1 MVALNPMRYDS
12 VPTSS
17 AAHDAPIKALVSLGS
32 LAGICG
38 SSSVSPQLKGVC
50 EGDDTFSDSGPKP
63 FLTDGA
69 APVVQV
75 SKPLVR
81 GSYRLSAALSCP
93 MLLTLTTTRSP
104 ATDLGFL
111 LHKHPDKLQTFA
123 LSFGHAHV
131 FYPEADAA
139 RCTAALLLGVD
150 PVGLTRRAGRSDF
163 ALYPYV
169 NDRPY
174 VASSF
179 LSVALA
185 RVFGSALNGLC
196 PTRPELLVQ
205 ELPLS
210 ATLAA
215 LPCRGGP
222 GVLGRLF
229 GPLGYTLEVKPTPL
243 DPAFPEWGD
252 ADLYT
257 VTLRHELPLAQLLRH
272 LYVLVP
278 VLDDEKHY
286 WVGDE
291 EVAKLLEKG
300 AGWLNTHPA
309 REEITRRYLKHQRS
323 LARAA
328 NEQFVTAPDVSE
340 SEPLS
345 PRLHNER
352 LDAVF
357 AALKASGAASV
368 LDLGCGEGRL
378 TEKLLAE
385 PQFTRI
391 VGTDVSL
398 RALERARRRLRTD
411 ERPENDRLTLFHSSL
426 LLRDARLAGFDAAAL
441 VEVLEHLEPTRLE
454 MFERILFGY
463 MKPKTVVLSTPNREY
478 NAVWPGLKGLRHP
491 EHRFEWTRAEFRAW
505 AERVSA
511 EYGYGVT
518 LEGVGPEVAPYG
530 QPSQMAVFRAA

>member
-1 MVALNPMRYDS
+1 
-12 VPTSS
+12 
-17 AAHDAPIKALVSLGS
+17 
-32 LAGICG
+32 
-38 SSSVSPQLKGVC
+38 
-50 EGDDTFSDSGPKP
+50 
-63 FLTDGA
+63 
-69 APVVQV
+69 
-75 SKPLVR
+75 
-81 GSYRLSAALSCP
+81 

-111 LHKHPDKLQTFA
+111 LHKHPDKLQTFS
-123 LSFGHAHV
+123 LPFGHAHV
-131 FYPEADAA
+131 FYPEAGSA

-150 PVGLTRRAGRSDF
+150 PVGLTRRAQRSDF

-196 PTRPELLVQ
+196 PTRPELLE

-210 ATLAA
+210 ATLTA

-222 GVLGRLF
+222 ELLERLF
-229 GPLGYTLEVKPTPL
+229 GPLGYALEVTPTPL

-252 ADLYT
+252 AELYT
-257 VTLRHELPLAQLLRH
+257 VTLSGTLPLAHLLRH

-278 VLDDEKHY
+278 VLDDDKHY

-291 EVAKLLEKG
+291 EVAKLLDKG
-300 AGWLNTHPA
+300 AGWLETHPERDDIA
-309 REEITRRYLKHQRS
+309 RRYLKHQRS
-323 LARAA
+323 LAQAA
-328 NEQFVTAPDVSE
+328 SEQFGGAEARVEQHETPK
-340 SEPLS
+340 
-345 PRLHNER
+345 PRLHDER
-352 LDAVF
+352 LGAVF

-385 PQFTRI
+385 PQFIRV
-391 VGTDVSL
+391 VGTDVSP
-398 RALERARRRLRTD
+398 RALERARRRLRIG
-411 ERPENDRLTLFHSSL
+411 ERPEGDTRLTLLHSSL
-426 LLRDARLAGFDAAAL
+426 LLRDARLAGFDVAAL
-441 VEVLEHLEPTRLE
+441 VEVLEHLEPTRLA

-463 MKPKTVVLSTPNREY
+463 MKPKTIVLSTPNREY
-478 NAVWPGLKGLRHP
+478 NAVWPGLKNNLRHP
-491 EHRFEWTRAEFRAW
+491 YHRFEWTRTEFGTW
-505 AERVSA
+505 TERVSA

-518 LEGVGPEVAPYG
+518 LSGVGPEVAPYG
-530 QPSQMAVFRAA
+530 QPSQMAVFRAT

>member
-1 MVALNPMRYDS
+1 
-12 VPTSS
+12 
-17 AAHDAPIKALVSLGS
+17 
-32 LAGICG
+32 
-38 SSSVSPQLKGVC
+38 
-50 EGDDTFSDSGPKP
+50 
-63 FLTDGA
+63 
-69 APVVQV
+69 
-75 SKPLVR
+75 
-81 GSYRLSAALSCP
+81 

-111 LHKHPDKLQTFA
+111 LHKHPDKLQTFS
-123 LSFGHAHV
+123 LPFGHAHV

-150 PVGLTRRAGRSDF
+150 PVGLTRRAQRSDF

-196 PTRPELLVQ
+196 PARPELLGQ

-222 GVLGRLF
+222 EQLGHLF
-229 GPLGYTLEVKPTPL
+229 GPLGYALDIGPTPL
-243 DPAFPEWGD
+243 DPAFPAWGD

-257 VTLRHELPLAQLLRH
+257 VTLRGTLTLARLLRH

-278 VLDDEKHY
+278 VLDDDKHY

-300 AGWLNTHPA
+300 AGWLDTHPERDDIA
-309 REEITRRYLKHQRS
+309 RRYLKHQRS

-328 NEQFVTAPDVSE
+328 SERFGGAEERAEEPHKAPN
-340 SEPLS
+340 
-345 PRLHNER
+345 PRLHDER
-352 LDAVF
+352 LEAVLT
-357 AALKASGAASV
+357 ALKASGAASV

-378 TEKLLAE
+378 TEKLLTE
-385 PQFTRI
+385 PQFTRV
-391 VGTDVSL
+391 VGTDVSQ
-398 RALERARRRLRTD
+398 RALGRARRRLRTD
-411 ERPENDRLTLFHSSL
+411 ERPENDKLTLFHSSL
-426 LLRDARLAGFDAAAL
+426 LLRDARLTGFDAAAL
-441 VEVLEHLEPTRLE
+441 VEVLEHLEPTRVE
-454 MFERILFGY
+454 MFERILFSY
-463 MKPKTVVLSTPNREY
+463 LKPKTVVLSTPNREY
-478 NAVWPGLKGLRHP
+478 NAVWPGLKDDLRHP
-491 EHRFEWTRAEFRAW
+491 DHRFEWTRAEFRAW
-505 AERVSA
+505 AERVSGA
-511 EYGYGVT
+511 YGYSVT
-518 LEGVGPEVAPYG
+518 VEGVGPEVTPYG
-530 QPSQMAVFRAA
+530 QPSQMAVFCAA

>member
-1 MVALNPMRYDS
+1 
-12 VPTSS
+12 
-17 AAHDAPIKALVSLGS
+17 
-32 LAGICG
+32 
-38 SSSVSPQLKGVC
+38 
-50 EGDDTFSDSGPKP
+50 
-63 FLTDGA
+63 
-69 APVVQV
+69 
-75 SKPLVR
+75 
-81 GSYRLSAALSCP
+81 

-111 LHKHPDKLQTFA
+111 LHKHPDKLQTFT
-123 LSFGHAHV
+123 LPFGHAHV
-131 FYPEADAA
+131 FYPEADAE

-150 PVGLTRRAGRSDF
+150 PVGLTRRAGRPDF

-196 PTRPELLVQ
+196 PARPELLAQ

-222 GVLGRLF
+222 ELLGRLF
-229 GPLGYTLEVKPTPL
+229 GPLGYALEVRPTPL
-243 DPAFPEWGD
+243 DPAFPAWGD
-252 ADLYT
+252 AELYT
-257 VTLRHELPLAQLLRH
+257 VTLSGTLPLAQLLRH

-278 VLDDEKHY
+278 VLDDDKHY

-300 AGWLNTHPA
+300 AGWLETHPERDDVA
-309 REEITRRYLKHQRS
+309 RRYLKRQRS

-328 NEQFVTAPDVSE
+328 SEQFGTAKEQNEVPN
-340 SEPLS
+340 
-345 PRLHNER
+345 PRLHDER
-352 LDAVF
+352 LGAVF
-357 AALKASGAASV
+357 AALKTSGAASV

-391 VGTDVSL
+391 VGTDVSQ

-411 ERPENDRLTLFHSSL
+411 ERPGNDARLTLLHSSL

-454 MFERILFGY
+454 MFERLLFGY

-478 NAVWPGLKGLRHP
+478 NAVWPGLEGLRHP
-491 EHRFEWTRAEFRAW
+491 EHRFEWTRPEFGAW

-511 EYGYGVT
+511 AYGYGVT
-518 LEGVGPEVAPYG
+518 LGGVGPEVAAYG
-530 QPSQMAVFRAA
+530 QPSQLAVFRAA

>member
-1 MVALNPMRYDS
+1 
-12 VPTSS
+12 
-17 AAHDAPIKALVSLGS
+17 
-32 LAGICG
+32 
-38 SSSVSPQLKGVC
+38 
-50 EGDDTFSDSGPKP
+50 
-63 FLTDGA
+63 
-69 APVVQV
+69 
-75 SKPLVR
+75 
-81 GSYRLSAALSCP
+81 

-111 LHKHPDKLQTFA
+111 LHKHPDKLQTFS
-123 LSFGHAHV
+123 LPFGHAHV

-150 PVGLTRRAGRSDF
+150 PVGLTRRAQRSDF

-196 PTRPELLVQ
+196 PARPELLGQ

-222 GVLGRLF
+222 EQLGHLF
-229 GPLGYTLEVKPTPL
+229 GPLGYALDIRPTPL
-243 DPAFPEWGD
+243 DPAFPAWGD

-257 VTLRHELPLAQLLRH
+257 VTLRGTLTLARLLRH

-278 VLDDEKHY
+278 VLDDDKHY

-300 AGWLNTHPA
+300 AGWLDTHPERDDIA
-309 REEITRRYLKHQRS
+309 RRYLKHQRS

-328 NEQFVTAPDVSE
+328 SERFGGAEERAEEPHKAPN
-340 SEPLS
+340 
-345 PRLHNER
+345 PRLHDER
-352 LDAVF
+352 LEAVLT
-357 AALKASGAASV
+357 ALKASGAASV

-378 TEKLLAE
+378 TEKLLTE
-385 PQFTRI
+385 PQFTRV
-391 VGTDVSL
+391 VGTDVSQ
-398 RALERARRRLRTD
+398 RALGRARRRLRTD
-411 ERPENDRLTLFHSSL
+411 ERPENDKLTLFHSSL
-426 LLRDARLAGFDAAAL
+426 LLRDARLTGFDAAAL
-441 VEVLEHLEPTRLE
+441 VEVLEHLEPTRVE

-478 NAVWPGLKGLRHP
+478 NAVWPGLKDDLRHP
-491 EHRFEWTRAEFRAW
+491 DHRFEWTRAEFRAW
-505 AERVSA
+505 AERVSGA
-511 EYGYGVT
+511 YGYSVT
-518 LEGVGPEVAPYG
+518 VEGVGPEVTPYG
-530 QPSQMAVFRAA
+530 QPSQMAVFCAA

>member
-1 MVALNPMRYDS
+1 
-12 VPTSS
+12 
-17 AAHDAPIKALVSLGS
+17 
-32 LAGICG
+32 
-38 SSSVSPQLKGVC
+38 
-50 EGDDTFSDSGPKP
+50 
-63 FLTDGA
+63 
-69 APVVQV
+69 
-75 SKPLVR
+75 
-81 GSYRLSAALSCP
+81 
-93 MLLTLTTTRSP
+93 MLLTLSTTRHP

-111 LHKHPDKLQTFA
+111 LHKHPDKLQTFS
-123 LSFGHAHV
+123 LPFGHAHV
-131 FYPEADAA
+131 FYPHADSE
-139 RCTAALLLGVD
+139 RCTAALLLDID

-163 ALYPYV
+163 SLYPYV

-196 PTRPELLVQ
+196 PARPELLG
-205 ELPLS
+205 ELPLE

-222 GVLGRLF
+222 ELLERLF
-229 GPLGYTLEVKPTPL
+229 GPLGYALEVKPTPL
-243 DPAFPEWGD
+243 DPAFPAWGD

-257 VTLRHELPLAQLLRH
+257 VTLSGTLPLAQLLRH
-272 LYVLVP
+272 LYVLIP
-278 VLDDEKHY
+278 VLDDDKHY

-291 EVAKLLEKG
+291 EVAKLLGKG
-300 AGWLNTHPA
+300 AGWLNTHPERDNIA
-309 REEITRRYLKHQRS
+309 RRYLKRQRS

-328 NEQFVTAPDVSE
+328 SEQFATNSVTAE
-340 SEPLS
+340 AGLS
-345 PRLHNER
+345 DTGLPETGPVGPRLHDER
-352 LDAVF
+352 LGAVF
-357 AALKASGAASV
+357 TALKTSGAASV

-391 VGTDVSL
+391 VGTDVSP
-398 RALERARRRLRTD
+398 RALERARRRLRVD
-411 ERPENDRLTLFHSSL
+411 ERPENDKLTLLHSSL
-426 LLRDARLAGFDAAAL
+426 LMRDARLAGFDAAAL

-478 NAVWPGLKGLRHP
+478 NAVWPGLKNNLRHP
-491 EHRFEWTRAEFRAW
+491 EHRFEWTRAEFGAW
-505 AERVSA
+505 TERVSA

-518 LEGVGPEVAPYG
+518 LEGIGPEAAPYG